1 MLFGDDGFTSDYLEE
16 HSILSKQNYKS
27 VYIKKKQYKI
37 QTGLSVGREASYLG

>member
-27 VYIKKKQYKI
+27 FYIKKNNTRYK
-37 QTGLSVGREASYLG
+37 LGCQLGGKLVI